1 MYENIPTK
9 GPKTQA
15 ITELNDQISY
25 LEDQSQFL
33 SDKLNDSRAEKE
45 YMEERFKQQD
55 EELESLRHQVKY
67 YLNKTANQI
76 TPPHRVSTRSL
87 DDSLMPTSPLTLNS
101 RKQLQK
107 LASEEIK
114 KLQPYS
120 GTNEDQN
127 IHDYFV
133 RLEHLIQS
141 SFDIPPDSYEAN
153 KLKADILL
161 TKVTEPAR
169 AHIDSNLT
177 QTQKMCTTSLTNCR
191 TDLNFHVMKPIIKIY
206 WRPSRQMGC
215 YLSWS

>member
-1 MYENIPTK
+1 MK
-9 GPKTQA
+9 R
-15 ITELNDQISY
+15 L
-25 LEDQSQFL
+25 
-33 SDKLNDSRAEKE
+33 
-45 YMEERFKQQD
+45 
-55 EELESLRHQVKY
+55 
-67 YLNKTANQI
+67 
-76 TPPHRVSTRSL
+76 
-87 DDSLMPTSPLTLNS
+87 
-101 RKQLQK
+101 
-107 LASEEIK
+107 K

-177 QTQKMCTTSLTNCR
+177 QAQKEDLHNIIDELQNRFEFSRDETYYQNLLEAIPSNGVLPFVVMMSKNEQLVKKLIQTNTKDIRESSAEYKLLYEHLSLI
-191 TDLNFHVMKPIIKIY
+191 HI
-206 WRPSRQMGC
+206 
-215 YLSWS
+215 